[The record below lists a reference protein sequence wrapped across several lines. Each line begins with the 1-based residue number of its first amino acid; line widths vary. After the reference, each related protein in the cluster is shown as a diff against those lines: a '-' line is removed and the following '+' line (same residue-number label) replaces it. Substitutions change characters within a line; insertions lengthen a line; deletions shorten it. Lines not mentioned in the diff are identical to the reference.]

1 MPNERPYNPRGPDS
15 DGDAQALPPGI
26 IGWHERGFAGNLRS
40 ENGVKFRLVLQYN
53 WLVMSFQFNC
63 TSDETTWKKR
73 PLRFKILLKLI
84 WTVIIVDDNSAS
96 RSSQMHTYPSARS
109 GSMLTL

>member
-26 IGWHERGFAGNLRS
+26 IGWHERGRVGS
-40 ENGVKFRLVLQYN
+40 TGTIV
-53 WLVMSFQFNC
+53 LVMSFQFNC

>member
-1 MPNERPYNPRGPDS
+1 MATHRHCP
-15 DGDAQALPPGI
+15 QALLAGMNAASHGI
-26 IGWHERGFAGNLRS
+26 LRS
-40 ENGVKFRLVLQYN
+40 ENGVKFRLVLLYRYCTIV
-53 WLVMSFQFNC
+53 LVMSFQFNC